1 MTWPK
6 STNSKIGT
14 KVEPALF
21 LPDGFPKAINKM
33 SFAIRIVLSEKLC
46 LRDPNQTE
54 LGRKILD
61 QSIRLIDEL
70 GFEAFTFKKLALAIN
85 STEASIYRYFEN
97 KHKLLIYLVAWYW
110 AWLSYVIDY
119 QIHNVED
126 PERRLRLVIEV
137 LANANI
143 YDPRTAHVNEAL
155 LHRIVIAESSK
166 AFLTKAV
173 DGEQEAGLFQGY
185 IQLVDKVKG
194 VLQELNPTFEF
205 SKALAVTIIEVSRK
219 QLFFAE
225 HIPVVTEVVT
235 DKEGPNSLANFL
247 ELLVHRALKV

>member
-1 MTWPK
+1 
-6 STNSKIGT
+6 
-14 KVEPALF
+14 
-21 LPDGFPKAINKM
+21 M

-61 QSIRLIDEL
+61 QGIKLIDEL
-70 GFEAFTFKKLALAIN
+70 GFEAFTFKKLAAAIG

-110 AWLSYVIDY
+110 AWLVFAIDY
-119 QIHNVED
+119 QTHNVTD
-126 PERRLRLVIEV
+126 PEQRLRLVIEA

-143 YDPRTAHVNEAL
+143 YDPRTAHINEAV
-155 LHRIVIAESSK
+155 LHRIVVAESSK

-173 DGEQEAGLFQGY
+173 DGDQEAGLFQGY
-185 IQLVDKVKG
+185 IQLVDKVAG
-194 VLQELNPTFEF
+194 VLRELNPAFEH
-205 SKALAVTIIEVSRK
+205 SKALAVTIIESSRK

-225 HIPVVTEVVT
+225 HIPAVTEVGT
-235 DKEGPNSLANFL
+235 QKDGPQSLAYFL
-247 ELLVHRALKV
+247 EMLVHRVLRG